1 MHQASDLPFNVND
14 RRVRLPNL
22 PPLRRRPFVVRVI
35 RRAHAK
41 EPWLRHQPLVA
52 TLSEFRFILPHQ
64 TGSDGE
70 SVETGN
76 APSRPGAGSASR
88 WEFGGGV
95 RNDAPPGAVGLG
107 RVRNDGPS
115 LPEGARG
122 CRGSGERRPCE
133 QGDARGS
140 AERHPCPR
148 GSGRTGVSLAA
159 RSDARSGALGPS
171 ERAARTQAPRA
182 GVRAA

>member
-1 MHQASDLPFNVND
+1 M
-14 RRVRLPNL
+14 RVKG
-22 PPLRRRPFVVRVI
+22 
-35 RRAHAK
+35 RAHAK
-41 EPWLRHQPLVA
+41 EPGLKPQPLVA
-52 TLSEFRFILPHQ
+52 ILSELRSILPHQ

-70 SVETGN
+70 SVEREFSS
-76 APSRPGAGSASR
+76 SRPGVGSASR
-88 WEFGGGV
+88 WGFWEGV
-95 RNDAPPGAVGLG
+95 RNDAPQGAVGLE

-133 QGDARGS
+133 QVDARGS

-148 GSGRTGVSLAA
+148 GSGRMGVSLAA
-159 RSDARSGALGPS
+159 RSGAGSGALSPS

-182 GVRAA
+182 GVRVA